1 MFSFQSNAITSAQEV
16 ESLDVKFEAA
26 MTILKNTV
34 QDKPSIE
41 SKEVFVSIM
50 NGKPITSS
58 VEKNIKVS
66 YFAGVFLN
74 SLCLERDYI
83 FSLYY
88 IIIYDFWRGN

>member
-16 ESLDVKFEAA
+16 ESLDAKFEAA

-58 VEKNIKVS
+58 VEKILK
-66 YFAGVFLN
+66 
-74 SLCLERDYI
+74 
-83 FSLYY
+83 
-88 IIIYDFWRGN
+88 